1 MIIIRLKLLTYSLYE
16 ESDECCIYYAGVE
29 CITHGQNVCYSLP
42 AQPGP
47 EAPQLLQLTH
57 FRSALITG
65 KPTEARRC
73 AGVINLAH
81 TRYLRLL
88 TTAGRNEQTNTFL
101 SSMHNVVHFR
111 KNDISYPVNYII
123 KKI

>member
-29 CITHGQNVCYSLP
+29 CITHGQNVCFSWP

-88 TTAGRNEQTNTFL
+88 TTAGRNGL
-101 SSMHNVVHFR
+101 GRKHNVNLSRQVWEF
-111 KNDISYPVNYII
+111 
-123 KKI
+123 KIVYC